1 MITNVQAAFEDI
13 RNNSDN
19 KIHNLYS
26 KTNSMAERVCKTPNT
41 KTRTVGRQNLRN
53 NVVLDTPEDYWRR
66 AVFLPFID
74 CIKNSSAIDFKVKL
88 PLHSEQSISCR
99 TT

>member
-26 KTNSMAERVCKTPNT
+26 KTNSMAERIAKLQILKPARLVD
-41 KTRTVGRQNLRN
+41 RT
-53 NVVLDTPEDYWRR
+53 
-66 AVFLPFID
+66 
-74 CIKNSSAIDFKVKL
+74 
-88 PLHSEQSISCR
+88 
-99 TT
+99 